1 MPEAKPEKGVLPVV
15 LAARDCS
22 ISFGGGQQVRTILDK
37 VTVEV
42 AKEEIVCVIG
52 PSGCGKTT
60 LLRALAGLQKLTA
73 GEVVFEGRL
82 VDRPMR
88 DLAVVFQDYGRAL
101 LPWRTVQQ
109 NVALALEARRVP
121 ASERANRIAP
131 LLAQVGLQNY
141 ANHFP
146 AQLSGGLQQR
156 AQIAR
161 SLALQP
167 KVLLM
172 DEPFGALDAMT
183 RQALQ
188 DELLR
193 LASSNRM
200 TVVFITHDLEE
211 AIYLG
216 DRVIALAAYPGRV
229 AEVIDVDLPRPRDQL
244 TTRELP
250 RFLELRHHLYQ
261 LLQGLAS

>member
-1 MPEAKPEKGVLPVV
+1 MTAATVVSRRQDMPESESEKPARPVA
-15 LAARDCS
+15 LTARNCS
-22 ISFGGGQQVRTILDK
+22 ISFGRGQQARTVLDN

-42 AKEEIVCVIG
+42 AQEEIVCVIG

-60 LLRALAGLQKLTA
+60 LLRALAGLQEVTA
-73 GEVVFEGRL
+73 GEVVFEGGP
-82 VDRPMR
+82 VKRPMR
-88 DLAVVFQDYGRAL
+88 DLAVVFQDYGKAL

-109 NVALALEARRVP
+109 NVGLALEARRVP
-121 ASERANRIAP
+121 AGEHAKRIAP

-146 AQLSGGLQQR
+146 VQLSGGLQQR

-183 RQALQ
+183 RQSLQ

-193 LASSNRM
+193 LASNNRM
-200 TVVFITHDLEE
+200 TVLFITHDLR
-211 AIYLG
+211 G
-216 DRVIALAAYPGRV
+216 G
-229 AEVIDVDLPRPRDQL
+229 DLPW
-244 TTRELP
+244 
-250 RFLELRHHLYQ
+250 
-261 LLQGLAS
+261 